1 VIISVPYFSSLDE
14 HKIIPSF
21 SGTLIELMGVGEGGE
36 EDVAGLTNIT
46 QLARKLYV
54 LPGHYVVYRLG

>member
-1 VIISVPYFSSLDE
+1 
-14 HKIIPSF
+14 
-21 SGTLIELMGVGEGGE
+21 MGVGEGGE

-54 LPGHYVVYRLG
+54 LPGHYVVYRFG